1 MFAKE
6 KWSLKAVK
14 WWGGWSEGEGTGT
27 IMRYLLDEFNR
38 YEMGFSDMLSPTRQ
52 DSRHAVFMGET
63 DTPGMS
69 TVNEQVLVKSL
80 EALRATLAKEIDHRF
95 LIQNREFD
103 HHLDKVATSLRTAIE
118 GLAAIVVRQSQ
129 KQHQQLSRTQHQVEI
144 QDQEPAVASFQ
155 HPKAVSQRQE
165 PCHLPEQESVIPQHP
180 AQPPPAPPVAVLAQR
195 HAYSGANAVASA
207 ALFFGEDT
215 TESIDPLEIF
225 ENPINHATAASSVLA
240 HSSKRSGFKPSEKS
254 AESLVEALDDFVV
267 QVSTFPGLSLK
278 DSTEKT
284 LMLKNHTSVKEF
296 ESTIEHLIGGDHS
309 GKIAFKLAEL
319 LPMDLEYE
327 EATRLKNWILNLV
340 VLDKPK
346 GSDIVKIQ
354 LARVPLSIAFDKE
367 PKTYSGSNPTPT
379 PKVYI
384 PEQRASIVLANFEIN
399 TQFLIM
405 NAKQMVNIMEIVDVE
420 RTIALLTSPPRNG
433 PEPEDLLSLW
443 GSQQKVFSF

>member
-1 MFAKE
+1 M
-6 KWSLKAVK
+6 
-14 WWGGWSEGEGTGT
+14 
-27 IMRYLLDEFNR
+27 LLIK
-38 YEMGFSDMLSPTRQ
+38 S
-52 DSRHAVFMGET
+52 
-63 DTPGMS
+63 
-69 TVNEQVLVKSL
+69 VLVLCS
-80 EALRATLAKEIDHRF
+80 A
-95 LIQNREFD
+95 
-103 HHLDKVATSLRTAIE
+103 
-118 GLAAIVVRQSQ
+118 
-129 KQHQQLSRTQHQVEI
+129 
-144 QDQEPAVASFQ
+144 
-155 HPKAVSQRQE
+155 
-165 PCHLPEQESVIPQHP
+165 
-180 AQPPPAPPVAVLAQR
+180 VAVLAQR

-267 QVSTFPGLSLK
+267 QVSTFPGFYLK
-278 DSTEKT
+278 DSSETT
-284 LMLKNHTSVKEF
+284 LKLKNHTSVEEF
-296 ESTIEHLIGGDHS
+296 ENTIEHLIGGDHS

-367 PKTYSGSNPTPT
+367 PKTYSGSTPTPT

-384 PEQRASIVLANFEIN
+384 PEQRASFVFANFEIN

-405 NAKQMVNIMEIVDVE
+405 NAKQMVNIMEIIDVE